1 MPKKKP
7 ALAVGDVFAMPQAR
21 GDWGACQ
28 VVRVDGRD
36 VEVAA
41 LDHRSEA
48 RPSLADVAPRAVVC
62 ERYNVH
68 RGEPARVHV
77 IDAPPTDFIPLGAL
91 APALP
96 ALPSSNSWAS
106 WQALRDEAA
115 REARW
120 RAIPEDVRRRY
131 REGAASNTQITI
143 ALPAGPLKLPRR
155 AYAVRLAFD
164 EARPERTWT
173 RAGESRSFDWGAL
186 DALPCLS
193 HVAVRG
199 DAPGL
204 LAWLA
209 TRPLVNDLIWEDFS
223 ADALDLRGLGLTKA
237 ALRPARL
244 ASLRLPDGLD
254 ELALAP
260 LGAPLTVVAEA
271 DGAFLDV
278 HLNVW
283 TGDDLASLRGLG
295 EARSLTVAGFS
306 ALDLAAVA
314 RAFPKLRALTL
325 TGAPGRVQ
333 GAASLAA
340 LPSLEDLRVWGCVG
354 FDVENLPPLASLPA
368 LSQARFTGLRAS
380 DRAALHARWGK
391 DRRVASNAPIDDAQ
405 VFAVADFPLLRWPQG
420 QRKELVCAG
429 YTRAAR
435 AILKGE
441 LTPAAAAKALGM
453 FATAVARALEH
464 TGPLTAAERADVEA
478 SWQRLTAHAAARA
491 PGASFAKAKK
501 TW

>member
-1 MPKKKP
+1 VSTKKP
-7 ALAVGDVFAMPQAR
+7 SLTVGDVFAMPQAR
-21 GDWGACQ
+21 GGWGACQ

-41 LDHRSEA
+41 LDHLSEA
-48 RPSLADVAPRAVVC
+48 RPSLADVAPRAIVC
-62 ERYNVH
+62 ERYNVR

-77 IDAPPTDFIPLGAL
+77 TDAPPGDFVHLGAR

-96 ALPSSNSWAS
+96 ALPASNSWAS

-120 RAIPEDVRRRY
+120 RAIPEDVRRGY
-131 REGAASNTQITI
+131 REGAASSAQVTV

-164 EARPERTWT
+164 EARPDRSWF
-173 RAGESRSFDWGAL
+173 RAGEGRSVDWGAL

-209 TRPLVNDLIWEDFS
+209 TRPLVNDLVWEEFS
-223 ADALDLRGLGLTKA
+223 AEAVDLRGLGLTKA
-237 ALRPARL
+237 TLRPARL
-244 ASLRLPDGLD
+244 ASLHLPDGLD
-254 ELALAP
+254 EVTLAP
-260 LGAPLTVVAEA
+260 RGAPLAVAAEA
-271 DGAFLDV
+271 DGAFLRL
-278 HLNVW
+278 HLSVW
-283 TGDDLASLRGLG
+283 AGDELASLRGLG
-295 EARSLTVAGFS
+295 EARTLAVAGFS
-306 ALDLAAVA
+306 ELDLGAVA
-314 RAFPKLRALTL
+314 RAFPKLRALRL
-325 TGAPGRVQ
+325 TGAPGRVR
-333 GAASLAA
+333 GAAALAA
-340 LPSLEDLRVWGCVG
+340 LPSLGELRVWGCVG

-368 LSQARFTGLRAS
+368 LSQARFTGLCAS

-391 DRRVASNAPIDDAQ
+391 DRRVASNAPIDDVV

-420 QRKELVCAG
+420 QRAELVCTG

-435 AILKGE
+435 ALLKGE
-441 LTPAAAAKALGM
+441 LTPAAAAKALGT
-453 FATAVARALEH
+453 FATAVARAVEH
-464 TGPLTAAERADVEA
+464 TGPLTAAERADVET
-478 SWQRLTAHAAARA
+478 SWQRLAARAAERA
-491 PGASFAKAKK
+491 PGASFAKVKK